1 MLTAFQQVEDGLSG
15 LAFLNEAAKTQDA
28 AVTESKRAL
37 DIANNRYVGG
47 VTTYLDV
54 ITAQSTLLANQRLA
68 TQLLGQQMTT
78 SVYLVKALG
87 GSWDASEI
95 QNEKVRPE
103 LKQVVQQ

>member
-1 MLTAFQQVEDGLSG
+1 
-15 LAFLNEAAKTQDA
+15 
-28 AVTESKRAL
+28 
-37 DIANNRYVGG
+37 
-47 VTTYLDV
+47 
-54 ITAQSTLLANQRLA
+54 
-68 TQLLGQQMTT
+68 MTT